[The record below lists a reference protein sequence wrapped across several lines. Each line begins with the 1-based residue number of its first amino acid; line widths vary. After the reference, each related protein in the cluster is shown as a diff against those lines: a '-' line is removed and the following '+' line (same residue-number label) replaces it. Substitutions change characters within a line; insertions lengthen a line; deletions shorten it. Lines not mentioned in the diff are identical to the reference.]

1 MNRLARL
8 FGAAV
13 LACCLACSAASA
25 AGLRLVQTGGAQY
38 PERAFLLSLSTPVKL
53 TPAQVSVTENGVPVG
68 GLSVKPPAAAG
79 VSHAGTVLLIDTSLS
94 MRGAAIQDAIQ
105 AAASFISARNP
116 SQPMGIAYFDK
127 TVNVVAPMTTN
138 TSTLNKAIARLPTLH
153 FGTDMFD
160 AGSSALQILARAKL
174 AGGSIVLLSNRGDN
188 GSSVSQPALEKT
200 ALSQGVRIY
209 TVGLRYP
216 TVFPGHTLQSLAAD
230 THGFYTLAVP
240 SGLATVYRGLGALVS
255 NQYQIRYRSVASLGR
270 AVKVAV
276 SVPGYGPAFAGYAA
290 PSLPSVPPVGSTP
303 AKKQPASFWTSTA
316 GALIASAICALL
328 IGIAIMLVIR
338 RREGVRERIGTFVTS
353 AEAVKPSKQ
362 RSLAQRALGDPRE
375 RRIERSG
382 RWAVLQHELDI
393 AEIPVSA
400 GRFAALT
407 VAAAIVFGWLLVTAT
422 SSALAAV
429 VAVAL
434 PVAVRFGVSW
444 KANRQRREFEEQI
457 PDNLQVVA
465 SALRAGHTF
474 IGSLGVVLEDAP
486 EPSRRELRR
495 ALADQQLGIPLADA
509 LNQVSDR
516 MHSSD
521 FRHVALIATLQQNA
535 GGNSAEVIDLVTETI
550 RDRLDL
556 RRLVRTLTAQGR
568 LAGGILSAL
577 PVALLAAISFINPDY
592 IHPLFHKPLGVAAL
606 VLAGIMVIS
615 GALIIKRIVDIEI

>member
-1 MNRLARL
+1 MTRLAKL
-8 FGAAV
+8 VGAAV
-13 LACCLACSAASA
+13 LMSCLACSAASA
-25 AGLRLVQTGGAQY
+25 AGLRLTQTSGAQY

-53 TPAQVSVTENGVPVG
+53 TPAQVSVTENGVPVS
-68 GLSVKPPAAAG
+68 GLSVMAPGAAG

-94 MRGAAIQDAIQ
+94 MRGAAIKDAIR

-138 TSTLNKAIARLPTLH
+138 TSTLNKAIATMPTLH

-160 AGSSALQILARAKL
+160 AGSSALKILAAAKR

-188 GSSVSQPALEKT
+188 GSSVGQPALEQ
-200 ALSQGVRIY
+200 AAISQGVRIY

-240 SGLATVYRGLGALVS
+240 SGLASVYRDLGAEVS
-255 NQYQIRYRSVASLGR
+255 NQYLIRYRSVAALGHPVR
-270 AVKVAV
+270 VAV
-276 SVPGYGPAFAGYAA
+276 SVPGYGPAFAGYQA
-290 PSLPSVPPVGSTP
+290 PSLPPVAAAGPVVP
-303 AKKQPASFWTSTA
+303 KKHSSFWTSSA
-316 GALIASAICALL
+316 SVLIVSAAFALL
-328 IGIAIMLVIR
+328 IGLAVMLLTR
-338 RREGVRERIGTFVTS
+338 RRESVRERIGTFVT
-353 AEAVKPSKQ
+353 AADGGPAQQ
-362 RSLAQRALGDPRE
+362 RSLAQRALGDPRQ
-375 RRIERSG
+375 RRVDRTG
-382 RWAVLQHELDI
+382 RWADLENELDI
-393 AEIPVSA
+393 AQIPTSA
-400 GRFAALT
+400 PRLVVLT
-407 VAAAIVFGWLLVTAT
+407 AVGTVVFGWLLVTAT
-422 SSALAAV
+422 SSGLAAV
-429 VAVAL
+429 VALGL
-434 PVAVRFGVSW
+434 PVAVRIGIRW
-444 KANRQRREFEEQI
+444 KANRQRREFEDQI
-457 PDNLQVVA
+457 PDNLQIVA

-495 ALADQQLGIPLADA
+495 ALADEQLGIPLPDA

-516 MHSSD
+516 MHSPD

-577 PVALLAAISFINPDY
+577 PVALLAAISFINPQY
-592 IHPLFHKPLGVAAL
+592 ISPLFHKPLGIIAL
-606 VLAGIMVIS
+606 VVSGIMVIS
-615 GALIIKRIVDIEI
+615 GALIIRRIVDIEI

>member
-1 MNRLARL
+1 MLL
-8 FGAAV
+8 G
-13 LACCLACSAASA
+13 CLACSTASA
-25 AGLRLVQTGGAQY
+25 GGLRLIQTSGAQY
-38 PERAFLLSLSTPVKL
+38 PERAFTLSLSTPVKL
-53 TPAQVSVTENGVPVG
+53 TPAQVSVTENGVPVS
-68 GLSVKPPAAAG
+68 GLSVTPPAAAG

-94 MRGAAIQDAIQ
+94 MRGAAIVDAIK

-116 SQPMGIAYFDK
+116 AQPMGIAYFDRSL
-127 TVNVVAPMTTN
+127 NVVAPMTTS
-138 TSTLNKAIARLPTLH
+138 TTTLNRAVASIPTLH

-160 AGSSALQILARAKL
+160 AGSAALQILAKAKL

-188 GSSVSQPALEKT
+188 GSTTHQPVLEKA
-200 ALSQGVRIY
+200 ALAQGVRIY

-240 SGLATVYRGLGALVS
+240 SGLQQVYRGLGALVS
-255 NQYQIRYRSVASLGR
+255 NQYLIRYRSVASLGH
-270 AVKVAV
+270 AVRVAV
-276 SVPGYGPAFAGYAA
+276 SVPGYGQVDAGYSA
-290 PSLPSVPPVGSTP
+290 PSLPP
-303 AKKQPASFWTSTA
+303 AAAVARAAPKKHSSLWASSA
-316 GALIASAICALL
+316 GALVVSLACALL
-328 IGIAIMLVIR
+328 IGISVLVLVR
-338 RREGVRERIGTFVTS
+338 RRESVQARIGTFVTP
-353 AEAVKPSKQ
+353 ADGKREQQ
-362 RSLAQRALGDPRE
+362 RTLAQRALGDPRE
-375 RRIERSG
+375 RRTELTG
-382 RWAVLQHELDI
+382 RWGTLQNELDV
-393 AEIPVSA
+393 AQIPVSA
-400 GRFAALT
+400 ARLVVLT
-407 VAAAIVFGWLLVTAT
+407 VAGTIVFGWLLVAAT

-429 VAVAL
+429 VALAA
-434 PVAVRFGVSW
+434 PVAVRIGVRW

-457 PDNLQVVA
+457 PDNLQIVS

-516 MHSSD
+516 MHSAD

-568 LAGGILSAL
+568 LAGGILAAL
-577 PVALLAAISFINPDY
+577 PVALLAAISFINPSY
-592 IHPLFHKPLGVAAL
+592 ISPLFHKPLGIIAL
-606 VLAGIMVIS
+606 VLAGIMVVS
-615 GALIIKRIVDIEI
+615 GALIIRRIVNIEI